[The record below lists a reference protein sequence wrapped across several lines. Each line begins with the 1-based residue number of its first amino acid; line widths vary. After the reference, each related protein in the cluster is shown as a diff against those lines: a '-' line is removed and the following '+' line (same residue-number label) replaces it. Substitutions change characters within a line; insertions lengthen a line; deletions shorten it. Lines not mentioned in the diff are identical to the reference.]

1 MKRDRGQVHRHRLSP
16 QSKQRICFGQAAL
29 RYALRPWQTQKTLTT
44 NFGAPVPDNQHSL
57 TAGERGPILLQD
69 YFLIEKLAHFDRE
82 RIPERVVHAKGA
94 GAFGYFEATH
104 DMSSS
109 HARAFPR
116 RRRPASTPVLVRFST
131 VGGEKGSADADR
143 DPRGFAI
150 KFYTEEG
157 NYDLVGN
164 NTPVFF
170 IRDPFKFPD
179 MVHTHKRN
187 PQSNLKDHNAFWDF
201 FSHTPESTHQVTIL
215 FSDRGTPR
223 TLSPHA
229 RLRQPHLQVG
239 QRRRQGVWVKYH
251 FKTEA
256 GIQNLTAEEAARVAG
271 ERSRPRHARSVRAH
285 PRRRRRGVEG
295 LRADHA
301 ARRRRRRTATTRS
314 TSPRSGATRTTRS
327 IPIGRL
333 VLDRNPDNF
342 FAEIEQAAFSPAN
355 FVPGIE
361 PSPDKLLQGRL
372 FSYPDTQRH
381 RLGPNYALIPVNCPY
396 AKTISNY
403 QRDGFMRV
411 DANGGG
417 ARELRAEQRT
427 AGRRR
432 RRPRAR
438 RRFALTGTAAR
449 TDYPR
454 RADDFEQAGLL
465 YRVLDAGRARAA
477 GEQPRRA
484 HARRRPR
491 GAGAAGRALPAR
503 GRGVRHAG
511 RGRGR
516 HLRGRGGASGE
527 GLSTTRIG

>member
-1 MKRDRGQVHRHRLSP
+1 M
-16 QSKQRICFGQAAL
+16 A
-29 RYALRPWQTQKTLTT
+29 QTKNLTT

-57 TAGERGPILLQD
+57 TAGARGPILLQD

-82 RIPERVVHAKGA
+82 RIPERVVHAKGT
-94 GAFGYFEATH
+94 GAFGYFESTN
-104 DMSSS
+104 DMSA
-109 HARAFPR
+109 HTKAHFLGAAGRK
-116 RRRPASTPVLVRFST
+116 TPVLVRFST

-187 PQSNLKDHNAFWDF
+187 PQSGLKDHNAFWDF
-201 FSHTPESTHQVTIL
+201 FSRTPESTHQVTIL

-223 TLSPHA
+223 TYRHMHGFGSHTFKWVNGDGKA
-229 RLRQPHLQVG
+229 
-239 QRRRQGVWVKYH
+239 VWVKYH

-271 ERSRPRHARSVRAH
+271 EDP
-285 PRRRRRGVEG
+285 
-295 LRADHA
+295 DHA
-301 ARRRRRRTATTRS
+301 TRDLFEHIRGGKEAAWKAYVQIMPFEDAATYRHDPFDVTKVWLYNDY
-314 TSPRSGATRTTRS
+314 PL

-333 VLDRNPDNF
+333 VLNRNPDNF
-342 FAEIEQAAFSPAN
+342 FAQIEQAAFSPAN
-355 FVPGIE
+355 FVPGVE

-396 AKTISNY
+396 AKPISNY
-403 QRDGFMRV
+403 QRDGLMRI

-417 ARELRAEQRT
+417 AANYEPNSYGGPTEDPSAREVAIE
-427 AGRRR
+427 
-432 RRPRAR
+432 
-438 RRFALTGTAAR
+438 LTGPAGR

-454 RADDFEQAGLL
+454 RSNDFEQAGLL
-465 YRVLDAGRARAA
+465 YGVLKTDERARLVSNIAA
-477 GEQPRRA
+477 HMQGIDRAVQVRQIGHFLRA
-484 HARRRPR
+484 HEEYGTRV
-491 GAGAAGRALPAR
+491 AATLGIPLRE
-503 GRGVRHAG
+503 VHAEI
-511 RGRGR
+511 
-516 HLRGRGGASGE
+516 GG
-527 GLSTTRIG
+527 